1 MKSIQRTFIPGSKW
15 VYIKLYLGSNTAD
28 KVLTQHVSY
37 IVNELKKKQIIE
49 KWFFIR
55 YTDPDFHLRI
65 RFLVRDE
72 LWIGDILNLFYKR
85 LSPLVKDNLI
95 WKIQLD
101 TYNRELER
109 YGNKL
114 IELAESIFYY
124 DSECILSILKK
135 VKSETHRWM
144 IALRMIDTLLSDFS
158 FDMNTKKDI
167 MDKISNS
174 FKREFGFNEYNAKQF
189 NSKYRGNKKNI
200 EETLN
205 DTIGDIKF
213 KALYLPIQ
221 KKSKNSKLVIEKLN
235 TMKKEEKDNLI
246 SSYIHMTL
254 NRLFQS
260 KNRIHELVLYDFM
273 KRYYISEIAKNKY
286 KIQ

>member
-1 MKSIQRTFIPGSKW
+1 MKSIQRAFIPGSKW
-15 VYIKLYLGSNTAD
+15 VYIKLYLGNNTAD
-28 KVLTQHVSY
+28 KVLIDHISY
-37 IVNELKKKQIIE
+37 IVTGLKKKGIID

-65 RFLVRDE
+65 RLLVE
-72 LWIGDILNLFYKR
+72 NESSIGDILNLFYKR

-109 YGNKL
+109 YGNMS

-135 VKSETHRWM
+135 VDNDNYRWM
-144 IALRMIDTLLSDFS
+144 IALKMIDSLLSDFS
-158 FDMNTKKDI
+158 FNINAKKDI
-167 MDKISNS
+167 MDKISSS
-174 FKREFGFNEYNAKQF
+174 FKIEFGFNQYNAKQF
-189 NSKYRGNKKNI
+189 NTKYRDNKKNI
-200 EETLN
+200 EEVLN
-205 DTIGDIKF
+205 DTIKDTKF

-221 KKSKNSKLVIEKLN
+221 KKTKNLKPIIDRLN
-235 TMKKEEKDNLI
+235 NTKNIDENSLI
-246 SSYIHMTL
+246 SSYIHMML

-273 KRYYISEIAKNKY
+273 KRYYISELAKLKY
-286 KIQ
+286 SK

>member
-1 MKSIQRTFIPGSKW
+1 MKSIQRAFIPGSKW
-15 VYIKLYLGSNTAD
+15 VYIKLYLGNNTAD
-28 KVLTQHVSY
+28 KVLIDHISY
-37 IVNELKKKQIIE
+37 IVTGLKKKGIID

-65 RFLVRDE
+65 RLLVE
-72 LWIGDILNLFYKR
+72 NESSIGDILNMFYKR

-109 YGNKL
+109 YGNKS

-135 VKSETHRWM
+135 VDNDNYRWM
-144 IALRMIDTLLSDFS
+144 IALKMIDSLLSDFS
-158 FDMNTKKDI
+158 FNINAKKDI

-174 FKREFGFNEYNAKQF
+174 FKIEFGFNQYNAKQF
-189 NSKYRGNKKNI
+189 NTKYRDNKKNI
-200 EETLN
+200 EDVLN
-205 DTIGDIKF
+205 DTIKDTKF

-221 KKSKNSKLVIEKLN
+221 KKTKNLKPIIDRLN
-235 TMKKEEKDNLI
+235 NTKNIDENSLI
-246 SSYIHMTL
+246 SSYIHMML

-273 KRYYISEIAKNKY
+273 KRYYISELAKLKY
-286 KIQ
+286 SK

>member
-15 VYIKLYLGSNTAD
+15 VYIKLYLGNNTAD

-65 RFLVRDE
+65 RFLVHNE
-72 LWIGDILNLFYKR
+72 SSIGDILNLFYKR

-109 YGNKL
+109 YGNEL
-114 IELAESIFYY
+114 IELAESVFHY

-135 VKSETHRWM
+135 VNNETYRWM
-144 IALRMIDTLLSDFS
+144 IALRMIDNLLSDFS
-158 FDMNTKKDI
+158 FDINEKKDV

-174 FKREFGFNEYNAKQF
+174 FKIEFGFNQYNTKQF
-189 NSKYRGNKKNI
+189 NTKYRDNKKNI
-200 EETLN
+200 EDVLN
-205 DTIGDIKF
+205 DTIKDTKF
-213 KALYLPIQ
+213 KVLYLPIQ
-221 KKSKNSKLVIEKLN
+221 MKSKNIKPIIKKLN
-235 TMKKEEKDNLI
+235 NTKKIEIDKLI
-246 SSYIHMTL
+246 SSYIHMML

-260 KNRIHELVLYDFM
+260 KNRVHELVLYDFM
-273 KRYYISEIAKNKY
+273 KRYYTSKLAKLKY
-286 KIQ
+286 SK